1 MTKDGDTGDSRAR
14 AASLLKPPHS
24 WIRGAAAALATYAVM
39 WMLSTLLSSGLRIWH
54 DDCIHYVFAQ
64 PSESTALCSPAWY
77 VVASALTGAL
87 RLGPAVI
94 LAYWTVPGAIAA
106 SAVIYVVSGAL
117 SFRAKSRGR
126 ALVILACLL
135 TVWLSLGLCQAM
147 LMWLGG
153 S

>member
-1 MTKDGDTGDSRAR
+1 MTNGEVATEVSAPPD
-14 AASLLKPPHS
+14 SLLKSPRR
-24 WIRGAAAALATYAVM
+24 WMLGAATALATYAVL
-39 WMLSTLLSSGLRIWH
+39 WMLSTLLSSELRAWQ
-54 DDCIHYVFAQ
+54 DDCVRYLLSQ
-64 PSESTALCSPAWY
+64 PIESPANCAPAWY
-77 VVASALTGAL
+77 VVASALAAAL